1 LGADALVGLPLP
13 TGYGVRLSPTS
24 LRTRLLLLVAAAFV
38 PAAIL
43 TARNIQ
49 ADREEALADV
59 RSRLARLLAQADAD
73 NDAAIQSGRR
83 IVATWAEVPD
93 VHSGTPAQ
101 CAAAFVR
108 LARFAPAVA
117 SPTRINLDGL
127 IDCGGRSPQSIGIRV
142 SDNPLFRQVLA
153 GDSAVLGPYLAADSS
168 RAALVPI
175 NMPLRDASGR
185 LTGMISVGIRLDWFE
200 RLSRNSDLPAG
211 ALVTVSDSTGLLLAH
226 YPASPFVGKIR
237 AGLAARFEAD
247 RRRGAQERGWIVRN
261 TLDGVLRLV
270 SHERLQSYPG
280 SLVRVAVAMPPE
292 VAFAEPN
299 RRARTRVALLLGTA
313 LVALLIA
320 WYGAQVVVLRD
331 VDVIL
336 RATRRL
342 GSGDLSARTGLDDR
356 AGEIGQLAQ
365 SFDAMASQLEY
376 RQERMRHAE
385 RLESL
390 GTLAG
395 GVAHDFNNMLTAI
408 VGSAD
413 LALAQVPPGHPAHDD
428 LLTIKSS
435 ASRSSTLT
443 RQLLDFSRR
452 GPLVT
457 RPQRLDQLVQES
469 AALLVRVVPATVS
482 IDVHTRSQRFAQIDA
497 GRIEQAIVNLAVNA
511 RDAMPQGGTITIA
524 LDDADVGEVAGA
536 PVPPGRWIRL
546 RVSDTGAGIPP
557 DVQRRIFEPFF
568 TTKGAGEGTGLG
580 LSMVYG
586 TVQHHGGHVQVD
598 SVVGRGT
605 NVTIWLPETADEHVA
620 PESAPQIA
628 TPVSAAV
635 RVLVAEDQPE
645 VRLLIKRVLERA
657 GYTVLLAANGNEALH
672 LAQSA
677 PDSALVLVTDYDMPG
692 LRGDELALALRAQW
706 PALPVVLMSGFTS
719 EGWPTELVSSPGVA
733 LVEKPFSPDSL
744 LQAVLAVRQQTADA
758 TAAVKA

>member
-1 LGADALVGLPLP
+1 M
-13 TGYGVRLSPTS
+13 RFSPTS

-49 ADREEALADV
+49 ADREESLADV
-59 RSRLARLLAQADAD
+59 RTRLAQLLAQADDD
-73 NDAAIQSGRR
+73 NDVAIQFGRR

-101 CAAAFVR
+101 CAAAFAR
-108 LARFAPAVA
+108 LSRFAPAVA
-117 SPTRINLDGL
+117 SPTRISVDGV
-127 IDCGGRSPQSIGIRV
+127 IDCGGRTSASLGLNV
-142 SDNPLFRQVLA
+142 ADNPLFRQVLA
-153 GDSAVLGPYLAADSS
+153 GDSTVLGPYIAADST
-168 RAALVPI
+168 RPALVPI

-200 RLSRNSDLPAG
+200 RLTKNVDLPPGTLA
-211 ALVTVSDSTGLLLAH
+211 TVSDSSGLLLAH
-226 YPASPFVGKIR
+226 FPGSPLVGKTR
-237 AGLAARFEAD
+237 PGLAARFEED
-247 RRRGAQERGWIVRN
+247 RRRGAEERGWIVRN
-261 TLDGVLRLV
+261 TLDGVTRLV
-270 SHERLQSYPG
+270 SHERLQSTAG

-299 RRARTRVALLLGTA
+299 RRARVRVALLLGTA

-320 WYGAQVVVLRD
+320 WYGAHVVVLRD

-342 GSGDLSARTGLDDR
+342 GGGDLSARTGLNER
-356 AGEIGQLAQ
+356 VGEIGQLAQ
-365 SFDAMASQLEY
+365 SFDAMASQLEH

-413 LALAQVPPGHPAHDD
+413 LALTHVPPDHPAHDD

-457 RPQRLDQLVQES
+457 RPQRLDNLVQES

-482 IDVHTRSQRFAQIDA
+482 IDVHTHSQRLAQVDA

-524 LDDADVGEVAGA
+524 LDDHDVTQADGA
-536 PVPPGRWIRL
+536 PVPPGQWIRL
-546 RVSDTGAGIPP
+546 RVSDTGVGIPP
-557 DVQRRIFEPFF
+557 EVLRRIFEPFF

-605 NVTIWLPETADEHVA
+605 TVTVWLPPTSDEDA
-620 PESAPQIA
+620 TLASPPPA
-628 TPVSAAV
+628 TPPVTASV
-635 RVLVAEDQPE
+635 RILVAEDQPE

-657 GYTVLLAANGNEALH
+657 GYAVLLAADGNEALH
-672 LAQSA
+672 LAQLQ
-677 PDSALVLVTDYDMPG
+677 PDSSLVLVTDYDMPG

-706 PALPVVLMSGFTS
+706 PTLPVVLMSGFAS
-719 EGWPTELVSSPGVA
+719 DGWPATLVGSPGVA

-744 LQAVLAVRQQTADA
+744 LQAVLAARQ
-758 TAAVKA
+758 

>member
-1 LGADALVGLPLP
+1 M
-13 TGYGVRLSPTS
+13 RFSPTS

-43 TARNIQ
+43 TVRNIQ
-49 ADREEALADV
+49 ADREESLADV
-59 RSRLARLLAQADAD
+59 RTRLAQLLAQADDD
-73 NDAAIQSGRR
+73 NDVAIQFGRR

-101 CAAAFVR
+101 CAAAFAR
-108 LARFAPAVA
+108 LSRFAPAVA
-117 SPTRINLDGL
+117 FPTRISVDGV
-127 IDCGGRSPQSIGIRV
+127 IDCGGRTSASLGLSV
-142 SDNPLFRQVLA
+142 ADNPLFRQVLA
-153 GDSAVLGPYLAADSS
+153 GDSTVLGPYIAADST
-168 RAALVPI
+168 RPALVPI

-185 LTGMISVGIRLDWFE
+185 LTGMIFVGIRLDWFE
-200 RLSRNSDLPAG
+200 RLTKNVDLPPGTLA
-211 ALVTVSDSTGLLLAH
+211 TVSDSSGLLLAH
-226 YPASPFVGKIR
+226 FPGSPLVGKTR
-237 AGLAARFEAD
+237 PGLAARFEED
-247 RRRGAQERGWIVRN
+247 RRRGAEERGWIVRN
-261 TLDGVLRLV
+261 TLDGVTRLL
-270 SHERLQSYPG
+270 SHERLQSTAG
-280 SLVRVAVAMPPE
+280 SVVRVAVAMPPE

-299 RRARTRVALLLGTA
+299 RRARVRVALLLGTA
-313 LVALLIA
+313 LVASLIA
-320 WYGAQVVVLRD
+320 WYGAHVVVLRD

-342 GSGDLSARTGLDDR
+342 GSGDLSARTGLNER
-356 AGEIGQLAQ
+356 VGEIGQLAQ
-365 SFDAMASQLEY
+365 SFDAMASQLEH

-413 LALAQVPPGHPAHDD
+413 LALAHVPPDHPAHDD

-457 RPQRLDQLVQES
+457 RPQRLDSLVQES

-482 IDVHTRSQRFAQIDA
+482 IDVHTHSQRLAQVDA

-524 LDDADVGEVAGA
+524 LDDHDVTDADGA
-536 PVPPGRWIRL
+536 PVPPGQWIRL
-546 RVSDTGAGIPP
+546 RVSDMGVGIPP
-557 DVQRRIFEPFF
+557 EVLRRIFEPFF

-605 NVTIWLPETADEHVA
+605 TVTIWLPATSDEHSTLA
-620 PESAPQIA
+620 SSPPE
-628 TPVSAAV
+628 TPPVDTTV
-635 RVLVAEDQPE
+635 RILVAEDQPE

-657 GYTVLLAANGNEALH
+657 GYAVLLAADGNEALH
-672 LAQSA
+672 LAQLQ
-677 PDSALVLVTDYDMPG
+677 PDSSLVLVTDYDMPG

-706 PALPVVLMSGFTS
+706 PTLPVVLMSGFAS
-719 EGWPTELVSSPGVA
+719 DGWPATLVGSPGVA

-744 LQAVLAVRQQTADA
+744 LQAVLAARQ
-758 TAAVKA
+758 